1 MLFMSLMYMQH
12 ISTTLLQTVCQ
23 PKSRGATVL
32 QLKPSQM
39 CKSRQVLIFKLLH
52 DPCVRCVKSD
62 PFLEIQIDTCVHLLP
77 VYIYNTCV
85 HLQYFEPNSDLH
97 LHTTV
102 KKHSD
107 ISNKILILY
116 FCAKSKQFQIH
127 IHVYYKYICIG
138 LIFQL
143 TDLSIF

>member
-23 PKSRGATVL
+23 PKSREATVL

-39 CKSRQVLIFKLLH
+39 CKSRQELILKLLH

-62 PFLEIQIDTCVHLLP
+62 HFLEFQI
-77 VYIYNTCV
+77 YTCV

-127 IHVYYKYICIG
+127 IHVYYKYIRIG

-143 TDLSIF
+143 TDLQIF